1 MGTLE
6 GKHAIVTGAGRGIGR
21 AEARLLAAEG
31 AAVVVNDVDAD
42 AAREVVDEITAAGGT
57 ALAHTAD
64 VATWEG
70 AQSAIDLV
78 VGELGSLDILV
89 NNAGILRDGMS
100 FSLAEADWDDVL
112 RVHLKGHFNCAH
124 FAGAHWR
131 ERAKNGE
138 EGVAG
143 RIVNT
148 ASESG
153 LYGLAGQINYA
164 AAKAGIASMTVVLGR
179 ELKKY
184 GVTVNAIAPRA
195 RTRMTETVLAGLEAE
210 DGQFDEWAPENI
222 APVVA
227 WLAGDAAAAI
237 SGQVFVVFA
246 NRVHLMTGWDLH
258 STIETD
264 GRWTIDQLDAR
275 QTELFGERRPGLPK
289 MGFGS

>member
-1 MGTLE
+1 MGTLKE
-6 GKHAIVTGAGRGIGR
+6 KNAVVTGAGRGIGR
-21 AEARLLAAEG
+21 SEALLLAAEG
-31 AAVVVNDVDAD
+31 ARVVVNDVDAD
-42 AAREVVDEITAAGGT
+42 AAKAVVDEITRAGGT
-57 ALAHTAD
+57 ASAHTDD
-64 VATWEG
+64 VSTWAGAEG
-70 AQSAIDLV
+70 V
-78 VGELGSLDILV
+78 VELAVAEFGRLDILV

-100 FSLAEADWDDVL
+100 FSLQERDWDDVM
-112 RVHLKGHFNCAH
+112 RVHLKGHFNCSH

-131 ERAKNGE
+131 ARAKAGE
-138 EGVAG
+138 TDMTG
-143 RIVNT
+143 RIINT

-164 AAKAGIASMTVVLGR
+164 AAKAGIASMTIVLGR

-195 RTRMTETVLAGLEAE
+195 RTRMTETVLVGLEPKE
-210 DGQFDEWAPENI
+210 GEFDEWAPENI

-227 WLAGDAAAAI
+227 WLAGDETADV

-246 NRVHLMTGWDLH
+246 NRVHLMSGWDLC

-264 GRWTIDQLDAR
+264 GRWTIGDLVNR
-275 QTELFGERRPGLPK
+275 KSELFGDRPPGLPK